1 MLSLFQIAL
10 VLNLIEVFAGAEF
23 LLLGLSLITPQSTV
37 LLAEFSSLH
46 ILATHGGEAACGII
60 TLYGSAIFC
69 MGVSGLA
76 GLVSGEQKS
85 THGCVMYGGLHSL
98 IAACCFKF
106 KAMPGM
112 YPEGLTFHAFLG
124 ALFWAALAF
133 GTRAASAPGLM
144 EEVSALA
151 EKQEAA
157 IKVQAMLR
165 AKSVRDEA
173 NMRKRRSSVGTA
185 DL

>member
-1 MLSLFQIAL
+1 MLTLFQVAL
-10 VLNLIEVFAGAEF
+10 VLNLIEVFAGGEF
-23 LLLGLSLITPQSTV
+23 LMLGLSLITPQSTI

-46 ILATHGGEAACGII
+46 LLTTHGGEAACGII

-69 MGVSGLA
+69 MGVSGLV

-112 YPEGLTFHAFLG
+112 YPEGLIFHAVLG

-133 GTRAASAPGLM
+133 GKRAASAPGLM